1 MQDLISGKRSLDD
14 TDLQGTTMD
23 WLESKDYNHF
33 KNLKDGTDVF
43 SLVCKRGN
51 KVYATRK
58 SIKMD
63 EMIELLNNG
72 NFDYPIGSTGQYRMT
87 RVVFITVTFDEKQ
100 YTKEAAWASLRSTS
114 IGDTEYT
121 YGIINKFDANLS
133 KIFGKHGKLVCK
145 EAQENGYPAPH
156 MLLILDK
163 FIRVKLH
170 KGPNGCSWRIDE
182 PWILGRL
189 GKDSRSRRLTFK
201 DHEKTIRINPIWKHG
216 FFDIQGI
223 VKGTE
228 LKKHKNAFT
237 YLFKYLI
244 KCLDVEK
251 YPDLENMKDFNGSS
265 DKGLKT
271 MLYTHLGNK
280 CFRTRDISFGKGF
293 KERLGLLPQDDNGSE
308 PIPIWKRIKTI
319 PEFIYSG
326 IKDSIESSNTR
337 KLLRLASTVTD

>member
-33 KNLKDGTDVF
+33 KNLKDGTDIF

-63 EMIELLNNG
+63 EMIKLLNNG
-72 NFDYPIGSTGQYRMT
+72 NFDYPIGSSGQYRMT

-114 IGDTEYT
+114 IEDAEHTHE
-121 YGIINKFDANLS
+121 IINKFDANLS

-145 EAQENGYPAPH
+145 EAQENGYPVPH
-156 MLLILDK
+156 MLLILDR

-170 KGPNGCSWRIDE
+170 KGPNGYSWRIDD
-182 PWILGRL
+182 PQILRRL
-189 GKDSRSRRLTFK
+189 GKDPQSRKLTFK
-201 DHEKTIRINPIWKHG
+201 DHEKAIRTNPVWKHG

-244 KCLDVEK
+244 KCPDVEK
-251 YPDLENMKDFNGSS
+251 YPDLKKMKCFDDSI

-271 MLYTHLGNK
+271 TLYTHLGNK

-293 KERLGLLPQDDNGSE
+293 KERLGLLSSKTSTDNSNQ
-308 PIPIWKRIKTI
+308 IWKRLRTI
-319 PEFIYSG
+319 PEFIYNS
-326 IKDSIESSNTR
+326 IVDSAEISNVEE
-337 KLLRLASTVTD
+337 LATLVLSENG